1 MALGVDRAEF
11 SGRCRSPRVV
21 LARGLS
27 ALLAR
32 EMTNLSFPE
41 IARAMGRPNHSTVI
55 TAMNRMKSQLDGSTA
70 VAGLEGGAPALRAL
84 AERLRREL
92 VKAAGGPI
100 GA

>member
-1 MALGVDRAEF
+1 M
-11 SGRCRSPRVV
+11 V

-70 VAGLEGGAPALRAL
+70 VAGLEGGGPALRAL